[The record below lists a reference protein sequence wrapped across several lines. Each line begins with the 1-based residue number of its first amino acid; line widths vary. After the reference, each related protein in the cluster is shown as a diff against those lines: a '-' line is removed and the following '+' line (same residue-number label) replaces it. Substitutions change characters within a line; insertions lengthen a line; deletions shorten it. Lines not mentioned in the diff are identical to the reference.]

1 MWRRRGSV
9 RLVLSTYRIALRVPG
24 AARFSATGFVA
35 RMPVAMIGLGIVLLV
50 SERTGSYAAAG
61 VLSAAFQLPA
71 ALGAVATSRWID
83 RLGQNRLLPWLALI
97 HALFLLGF
105 VFAVEQGWSL
115 LMQGVVVAVAGIAQP
130 AIGAMVRARWAFVA
144 PDARVLRSAF
154 AWESVVDELV
164 FSIGPPITALIAF
177 NVGLPLPLVLAAA
190 LVMAGGLGLALQR
203 RTQPTPRPAHATP
216 HSHGSAAEAG
226 RKQRTAG
233 LPLVV
238 AAALGIGSV
247 FGSYEVSVVAFTQQ
261 AGSPGASGL
270 VLGLW
275 AFGSMLGGIW
285 FGARQWSM
293 ALGRQMLLLPAILT
307 LALLPALVAPTV
319 ALLAMA
325 TALGGVAIAPTLIAS
340 FSLTERL
347 VPSDRLTEGLTWTNS
362 GLAVGFSA
370 GTALAGILVD
380 SYGTTAGFTLSV
392 TGALWA
398 TVVGALSQRRFAP
411 TALSSAPEGPPT
423 SWVDDPL
430 PGPHPGGVVDDPR

>member
-1 MWRRRGSV
+1 
-9 RLVLSTYRIALRVPG
+9 VLSTYRTALRVPG
-24 AARFSATGFVA
+24 AARFSTTGFVA

-71 ALGAVATSRWID
+71 ALGAVATSRWAD

-105 VFAVEQGWSL
+105 VFAVERGWSL
-115 LMQGVVVAVAGIAQP
+115 LMQGVVVAIAGVAQP
-130 AIGAMVRARWAFVA
+130 AIGAMVRARWAFVS

-164 FSIGPPITALIAF
+164 FSVGPPITALIAF

-190 LVMAGGLGLALQR
+190 LVMIGGLALALQR
-203 RTQPTPRPAHATP
+203 QTQPTPRRANISPDAREAASP
-216 HSHGSAAEAG
+216 GGPSGS
-226 RKQRTAG
+226 TAG
-233 LPLVV
+233 LALVV

-247 FGSYEVSVVAFTQQ
+247 FGSYEVTVVAFTQQ

-285 FGARQWSM
+285 FGSRHWSM
-293 ALGRQMLLLPAILT
+293 SLGRQMLLLPALLT
-307 LALLPALVAPTV
+307 IALLPALVAPTV
-319 ALLAMA
+319 AILAVA
-325 TALGGVAIAPTLIAS
+325 TALGGVAIAPTLITS

-347 VPSDRLTEGLTWTNS
+347 VPSHRLTEGLTWTNS

-370 GTALAGILVD
+370 GTSLAGLLVD
-380 SYGTTAGFTLSV
+380 AYGTTAGFSLSV
-392 TGALWA
+392 AGALWA
-398 TVVGALSQRRFAP
+398 TIVGALSQRRFAP
-411 TALSSAPEGPPT
+411 AAHSPAPEGPPT

-430 PGPHPGGVVDDPR
+430 PGPHPGGVTDGTR

>member
-1 MWRRRGSV
+1 
-9 RLVLSTYRIALRVPG
+9 
-24 AARFSATGFVA
+24 
-35 RMPVAMIGLGIVLLV
+35 MPVAMIGLGIVLLV

-61 VLSAAFQLPA
+61 ALSAAFQLPA
-71 ALGAVATSRWID
+71 ALGAVVTSRWAD
-83 RLGQNRLLPWLALI
+83 RLGQNRLLPWLALT

-115 LMQGVVVAVAGIAQP
+115 LMQAVVVAIAGVAQP
-130 AIGAMVRARWAFVA
+130 AIGAMVRARWAFVS

-164 FSIGPPITALIAF
+164 FSVGPPITALVAF

-190 LVMAGGLGLALQR
+190 LVMIGGLGLSLQR
-203 RTQPTPRPAHATP
+203 RTQPTPRREIAPQDAEHPT
-216 HSHGSAAEAG
+216 SHRGPTQAS
-226 RKQRTAG
+226 TAG
-233 LPLVV
+233 LAMVV

-285 FGARQWSM
+285 FGSRQWTM
-293 ALGRQMLLLPAILT
+293 TLGRQMLLLPALLT
-307 LALLPALVAPTV
+307 MALLPALIAPTV
-319 ALLAMA
+319 AILAVA
-325 TALGGVAIAPTLIAS
+325 TALGGLAIAPTLIAS

-347 VPSDRLTEGLTWTNS
+347 VPSHRLTEGLTWTNS

-370 GTALAGILVD
+370 GTALAGLLVD
-380 SYGTTAGFTLSV
+380 SYGTTAGFALSV
-392 TGALWA
+392 AGALWA
-398 TVVGALSQRRFAP
+398 TAVGALSQRRFAP
-411 TALSSAPEGPPT
+411 AAHTHAPESPPT
-423 SWVDDPL
+423 AWVDDPL

>member
-1 MWRRRGSV
+1 
-9 RLVLSTYRIALRVPG
+9 
-24 AARFSATGFVA
+24 
-35 RMPVAMIGLGIVLLV
+35 MPVAMIGLGIVLLV

-71 ALGAVATSRWID
+71 ALGAVATSRWAD
-83 RLGQNRLLPWLALI
+83 RLGQNRLLPWLALT

-115 LMQGVVVAVAGIAQP
+115 LVQGAVVAVAGVAQP
-130 AIGAMVRARWAFVA
+130 AIGAMVRARWAFVS

-164 FSIGPPITALIAF
+164 FSIGPPITALVAF

-190 LVMAGGLGLALQR
+190 LVMIGGLGLSLQR
-203 RTQPTPRPAHATP
+203 RTQPMPRRAMTAQPADDPT
-216 HSHGSAAEAG
+216 SHRGP
-226 RKQRTAG
+226 KQASTAG
-233 LPLVV
+233 LALVV

-285 FGARQWSM
+285 FGSRQWAM
-293 ALGRQMLLLPAILT
+293 PLGRQMLLLPALLT
-307 LALLPALVAPTV
+307 VALLPALIAPTV
-319 ALLAMA
+319 AILAIA
-325 TALGGVAIAPTLIAS
+325 TALGGLAIAPTLIAS

-347 VPSDRLTEGLTWTNS
+347 VPSHRLTEGLTWTNS

-370 GTALAGILVD
+370 GTALAGLLVD
-380 SYGTTAGFTLSV
+380 SFGTTAGFALSV
-392 TGALWA
+392 VGALWA
-398 TVVGALSQRRFAP
+398 TIVGALSQRRFAMAGHSPASEIPP
-411 TALSSAPEGPPT
+411 TA
-423 SWVDDPL
+423 WVDDPL
-430 PGPHPGGVVDDPR
+430 PGPHPGGIVDDPR

>member
-1 MWRRRGSV
+1 MQGSRGSV
-9 RLVLSTYRIALRVPG
+9 RLVLSTYRTALRVPG

-71 ALGAVATSRWID
+71 ALGAVATSRWAD
-83 RLGQNRLLPWLALI
+83 RLGQNRLLPWLAQI

-105 VFAVEQGWSL
+105 VFAVEQGWTL
-115 LMQGVVVAVAGIAQP
+115 VMQGVVLAIAGVAQP
-130 AIGAMVRARWAFVA
+130 AIGAMVRARWAFVS

-190 LVMAGGLGLALQR
+190 LVMIGGLALALQR
-203 RTQPTPRPAHATP
+203 HTQPTPRHAHPVPQAQE
-216 HSHGSAAEAG
+216 SADAMGPRPSA
-226 RKQRTAG
+226 AG

-285 FGARQWSM
+285 FGSRHWSM
-293 ALGRQMLLLPAILT
+293 TLGRQMLLLPALLT
-307 LALLPALVAPTV
+307 IALLPALVAPTV
-319 ALLAMA
+319 AILAVA
-325 TALGGVAIAPTLIAS
+325 TALGGVAIAPSLIAS

-347 VPSDRLTEGLTWTNS
+347 VPSHRLTEGLTWTNS

-370 GTALAGILVD
+370 GTSLAGLLVD
-380 SYGTTAGFTLSV
+380 SYGTTAGFSLSV
-392 TGALWA
+392 AGALWA
-398 TVVGALSQRRFAP
+398 AIIGALSQRRFA
-411 TALSSAPEGPPT
+411 SAAHSPEPEGPPT
-423 SWVDDPL
+423 SWVDGPL
-430 PGPHPGGVVDDPR
+430 PGPHPGGVADGTR